1 MKPLTQTIIPIVV
14 LSLLATGVVSAN
26 NGSNEGIQAA
36 AAVQVKKAELEQQTT
51 SIVPLLAQAQSGQP
65 AAPVLATPPSPV
77 TTPTPPIL
85 PGAPTLPGVS
95 KNIYNL
101 TNAISYGSRTGSSDM
116 VLVIPTEQTK
126 TEDLI
131 AINEDMNVMARIL
144 ETNLEQDRIATSRSG
159 IFVDSRDPFGILLG
173 GSRGQIQSMYLQG
186 YGALFMLKVD
196 FPLSPSSEAK
206 EEEKATEKTE
216 EGDPVWRETQ
226 QQMFEPERFDRRRR
240 INRPEVKY
248 DPEKVENLKTTLI
261 KTLKHAT
268 NIRLLKPDESVIV
281 TVAGSGEAT
290 GTKIITANVAGNSRQ
305 VVIQEKGANG
315 QTSMKI
321 LNGNSLDDIGL
332 STPTV
337 LVIRAKKS
345 EIDAFAKG
353 ELDFDKFRASVQM
366 FSYPYLGSVELR
378 GDNLGLSI
386 NMETNSTGSASIP

>member
-1 MKPLTQTIIPIVV
+1 MKTLTQTIIPIVA
-14 LSLLATGVVSAN
+14 LSLLAAGVVSAN
-26 NGSNEGIQAA
+26 NSSDKEVRAA
-36 AAVQVKKAELEQQTT
+36 KTDIGAMLAE
-51 SIVPLLAQAQSGQP
+51 AQPSEP
-65 AAPVLATPPSPV
+65 ATPAPPTV
-77 TTPTPPIL
+77 PTPTPTPTPAI
-85 PGAPTLPGVS
+85 PQQTPPTLPAIS

-101 TNAISYGSRTGSSDM
+101 TGLSYGSRAGSSDM
-116 VLVIPTEQTK
+116 VLVVPTEQTK

-131 AINEDMNVMARIL
+131 AINEDMNVMARIF
-144 ETNLEQDRIATSRSG
+144 EKNLEQDRITTSRSS
-159 IFVDSRDPFGILLG
+159 IFISSRDPFGTFLG
-173 GSRGQIQSMYLQG
+173 GRGDIQSMYLQG

-206 EEEKATEKTE
+206 EEEETTEKTE
-216 EGDPVWRETQ
+216 EGDPVWLATK

-240 INRPEVKY
+240 ADRPEVKY

-261 KTLKHAT
+261 ETLKHAT
-268 NIRLLKPDESVIV
+268 NIRLLKPDESVIL

-305 VVIQEKGANG
+305 VIIQEKGANG
-315 QTSMKI
+315 KTSMKI

-353 ELDFDKFRASVQM
+353 EMDFDKFRAGVQM

-378 GDNLGLSI
+378 GDSSGPYMDM
-386 NMETNSTGSASIP
+386 MEPRSAGSSRIR